1 MAANGDAGSDGEEE
15 SGVSPRKRARTAAVV
30 AKECKEKAVV
40 TREKVN
46 KAENKAKNKAE
57 VALPTTEN
65 CVLCDNAFP
74 LPKLFGHV
82 TSRHHVAAD
91 RYERVKSA
99 LAASERGELIK

>member
-40 TREKVN
+40 TREKV
-46 KAENKAKNKAE
+46 NKAKNKAE